1 VPVHTKVFVAPVA
14 ALAFGAVG
22 PVGLSNN
29 YSASAAAPAAA
40 APTPAAPI
48 RTMAQVLADS
58 KPSDWRP
65 LDPSRTLYLELAR
78 KADPGNAPARVI
90 IELAPQFAPNHVA
103 NILTM
108 VRAGY
113 FDGLAVMRVQD
124 NYVAQWGDADGKRPV
139 GNAKNTLVA
148 EFDRP
153 AAGVPFSPLADADT
167 YAPEVG
173 FSDGFP
179 VARDSSQGR
188 VWITHCYGTV
198 GAGRD
203 NDADSGGGKELYAV
217 IGHSPRHLDRNV
229 TLVGRVVKGIDLLSS
244 LPRGTADLGFYE
256 KPEQRVPI
264 KSVRVM
270 ADVPQAERTPLE
282 VMRTDTPTFKALVES
297 RRNRTD
303 EWFKYRAGRVEI
315 CNVPIPVRTPPKS

>member
-1 VPVHTKVFVAPVA
+1 VTVNRNVFAAPFA
-14 ALAFGAVG
+14 ALAFAAL
-22 PVGLSNN
+22 GLGRI
-29 YSASAAAPAAA
+29 YTTMAAAPASTA
-40 APTPAAPI
+40 TV
-48 RTMAQVLADS
+48 RTMSQVLADS

-65 LDPSRTLYLELAR
+65 LDPARTLYLELAQGSG
-78 KADPGNAPARVI
+78 PGASQGSGPGRVI

-108 VRAGY
+108 VRTGY

-139 GNAKNTLVA
+139 GDAKNTLVA

-153 AAGVPFSPLADADT
+153 SAGLPFMPLPDADT

-179 VARDSSQGR
+179 VARDPSKGR
-188 VWITHCYGTV
+188 AWMTHCYGTV

-203 NDADSGGGKELYAV
+203 TDADSGGGKELYAV

-229 TLVGRVVKGIDLLSS
+229 TLVGRVVKGIDVLSS
-244 LPRGTADLGFYE
+244 LPRGTGDLGFYE
-256 KPEQRVPI
+256 KAEQRVPI
-264 KSVRVM
+264 RTVRVM
-270 ADVPQAERTPLE
+270 ADVPKAERTPLE
-282 VMRTDTPTFKALVES
+282 VLRTDTPTFKALVES

-315 CNVPIPVRTPPKS
+315 CNVPIPVRTPPTN

>member
-1 VPVHTKVFVAPVA
+1 VTVNRNVFAAAPFA
-14 ALAFGAVG
+14 ALAFAAL
-22 PVGLSNN
+22 GLGKI
-29 YSASAAAPAAA
+29 YTTIAATP
-40 APTPAAPI
+40 APTTPV
-48 RTMAQVLADS
+48 RTMSQVLADS

-65 LDPSRTLYLELAR
+65 LDPARTLYLELAPG
-78 KADPGNAPARVI
+78 ANPGNGRVI

-108 VRAGY
+108 VRSGY

-153 AAGVPFSPLADADT
+153 SAGLPFTALPDADT

-179 VARDSSQGR
+179 MARDAGKSR
-188 VWITHCYGTV
+188 AWMIHCYGTV

-203 NDADSGGGKELYAV
+203 KDADSGGGKELYAV

-229 TLVGRVVKGIDLLSS
+229 TLVGRVVKGIDVLSS

-256 KPEQRVPI
+256 KAEQRVPI
-264 KSVRVM
+264 RTVRVM

-282 VMRTDTPTFKALVES
+282 VLRTDTPTFKALVES

-303 EWFKYRAGRVEI
+303 EWFKYRAGRVEA
-315 CNVPIPVRTPPKS
+315 CNVPIPVRTPPAN

>member
-1 VPVHTKVFVAPVA
+1 MIVNRHVFAAPVA
-14 ALAFGAVG
+14 AFAFAALG
-22 PVGLSNN
+22 PGKI
-29 YSASAAAPAAA
+29 YMASAAAPA
-40 APTPAAPI
+40 PTATV
-48 RTMAQVLADS
+48 RTMTQVLAES

-65 LDPSRTLYLELAR
+65 LDPARTLYLKLAQN
-78 KADPGNAPARVI
+78 GTQGRVI

-124 NYVAQWGDADGKRPV
+124 NYVAQWGDADSKRPL
-139 GNAKNTLVA
+139 GDAKSTLVA
-148 EFDRP
+148 EFDRA
-153 AAGVPFSPLADADT
+153 AAGLAFTPLPDADT

-179 VARDSSQGR
+179 VARDAGAGR
-188 VWITHCYGTV
+188 AWMTHCYGTV

-203 NDADSGGGKELYAV
+203 NDTDSGGGKELYAV

-229 TLVGRVVKGIDLLSS
+229 TLVGRVVKGIELLSS
-244 LPRGTADLGFYE
+244 LPRGTGNLGFYE

-264 KSVRVM
+264 RSIRVM

-282 VMRTDTPTFKALVES
+282 VMRTDTPTFKALIES

-303 EWFKYRAGRVEI
+303 EWFKYRAGRVEV
-315 CNVPIPVRTPPKS
+315 CNVPIPVRAPPKT